1 MSRVTRSR
9 TAPARQ
15 PAALVAWLV
24 IAEAA
29 GALSVLLA
37 RRGAWYTALAKPSWV
52 PPDWLHAPV
61 SVVLNGLLAVA
72 GWLAWRE
79 AKRANTKPPLTIFVV
94 VLVLAALWG
103 PLLAGLQRPDLAML
117 DLSALWVANALAIR
131 IFHRVR
137 PAAGLL
143 LVPYLAW
150 TTGAAAL
157 TLSLWL
163 RNG

>member
-1 MSRVTRSR
+1 V
-9 TAPARQ
+9 RQ

-37 RRGAWYTALAKPSWV
+37 RRGAWYAALAKPPWA

-61 SVVLNGLLAVA
+61 AVVLNGLLAVA
-72 GWLAWRE
+72 GWLVWRE
-79 AKRANTKPPLTIFVV
+79 AKRAGARPPVAIFVV
-94 VLVLAALWG
+94 VLVLATLWG
-103 PLLAGLQRPDLAML
+103 PLLAGLQRLDLAML
-117 DLSALWVANALAIR
+117 DLSALWVANALAIQ
-131 IFHRVR
+131 IFHRIR
-137 PAAGLL
+137 PAAGWL

-150 TTGAAAL
+150 TTAAAAF